1 MQAHIR
7 MTEVEKNELL
17 KKVLGRDYATA
28 GKNLPVLK
36 KMIDKIGQVDNI
48 LSVADVIPVLN
59 RILSIRAFSI
69 VAEGASIL
77 SIFLFPVS
85 AMIDIINAMGVGR
98 KMYAYRGIAYAITS
112 WAFNSHMYPGSMTLL
127 NQARTGIPRISNS
140 DIMEYEK
147 AWRDASFK
155 AIRKIV
161 QTANDNVIPID
172 MMKLFFRV
180 ISDNDKQKL
189 CEILLK
195 GFAKEFDYSTAQV
208 WKSNYRIK
216 YPH

>member
-1 MQAHIR
+1 MPVSMKIFGI
-7 MTEVEKNELL
+7 LL
-17 KKVLGRDYATA
+17 LLVFIT
-28 GKNLPVLK
+28 
-36 KMIDKIGQVDNI
+36 
-48 LSVADVIPVLN
+48 
-59 RILSIRAFSI
+59 
-69 VAEGASIL
+69 SIL
-77 SIFLFPVS
+77 LVENRGQNTVFSNIREYWYLTPVFAIFS
-85 AMIDIINAMGVGR
+85 
-98 KMYAYRGIAYAITS
+98 
-112 WAFNSHMYPGSMTLL
+112 GSMTLL
-127 NQARTGIPRISNS
+127 NQARKGIPRISNS
-140 DIMEYEK
+140 DIIEYEK
-147 AWRDASFK
+147 AWRDASFN

-180 ISDNDKQKL
+180 VSDNDKQKL